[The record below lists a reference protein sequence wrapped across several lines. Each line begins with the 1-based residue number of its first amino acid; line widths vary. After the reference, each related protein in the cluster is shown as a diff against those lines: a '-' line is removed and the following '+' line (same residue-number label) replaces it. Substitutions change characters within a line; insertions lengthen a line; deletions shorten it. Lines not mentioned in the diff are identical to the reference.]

1 MSTTYKRID
10 QGLYLRTQGTSKSYI
25 FKYQFA
31 GKRKELGV
39 GSAKQYTITAVKAR
53 VAKLRAMLL
62 NGEDPAAVIKKQK
75 AEAVKASKVVELTTP
90 TFADFAPQAI
100 EQLKFLRNWRSP
112 KNERQWY
119 STMETYVYPFFG
131 DKPMDQVTVEDVLS
145 VLTPIWYRIIDT
157 ADKVQSR
164 IEQIFNQAIKAD
176 LCKENPARWR
186 DNLDAHL
193 PSKATVKKGRIT
205 KHHAAVS
212 PRQLRMVVTGLRMMP
227 DVTAKAVLYGI
238 LSAGR
243 VQEFSESQWIE
254 IDHDRQIHNI
264 PRRKVDDDGEV
275 FKVPLSR
282 QMVEILE
289 SLPRDCKY
297 VFSVN
302 GRTPICKDTPRKF
315 LKRHSP
321 WEITMHGC
329 RSTFSDWCAE
339 NEKNV
344 LVSEKCL
351 MHVGGDKV
359 FRAYQRSDL
368 MNQRRQLLQ
377 EWADFL
383 WGEGEE

>member
-1 MSTTYKRID
+1 MSATYKRID

-39 GSAKQYTITAVKAR
+39 GSAKQFTVTAIKAR
-53 VAKLRAMLL
+53 VAKLRAMIL
-62 NGEDPAAVIKKQK
+62 NGVDPAEHIKKQK
-75 AEAVKASKVVELTTP
+75 AEAVKAKKVVELTTP
-90 TFADFAPQAI
+90 TFAEFAPGAI

-119 STMETYVYPFFG
+119 TSMETYVYPVFG
-131 DKPMDQVTVEDVLS
+131 NTPLDKVTKDDVLS
-145 VLTPIWYRIIDT
+145 VLTPIWYKIIDT

-164 IEQIFNQAIKAD
+164 IEQIFNQAIKAGICTD
-176 LCKENPARWR
+176 NPARWR

-254 IDHDRQIHNI
+254 IDNDRQIHNI

-289 SLPRDCKY
+289 SLPKDCKY
-297 VFSVN
+297 E
-302 GRTPICKDTPRKF
+302 F

-321 WEITMHGC
+321 WDITMHGC

>member
-1 MSTTYKRID
+1 MSSTFKRID

-25 FKYQFA
+25 FKYQLA
-31 GKRKELGV
+31 GKRREIGV
-39 GSAKQYTITAVKAR
+39 GSAKNLTLTAVKAR
-53 VAKLRAMLL
+53 VAKFRAMIL
-62 NGEDPAAVIKKQK
+62 NGEDPADTIKQAK
-75 AEAVKASKVVELTTP
+75 AELKKRNTVVEPTVP
-90 TFADFAPQAI
+90 TFAQFAPKAI
-100 EQLKFLRNWRSP
+100 EQLKFLRNWRNA
-112 KNERQWY
+112 KNEAQWY
-119 STMETYVYPFFG
+119 STMEQYANPVFG
-131 DKPMDQVTVEDVLS
+131 DKPLDAITTEDVLDA
-145 VLTPIWYRIIDT
+145 LRPIWYRIIDT

-164 IEQIFNQAIKAD
+164 IEQIFNQAMKAGH
-176 LCKENPARWR
+176 CKENPARWR
-186 DNLDAHL
+186 YCLDAHL
-193 PSKATVKKGRIT
+193 PSKATVKKGRII

-212 PRQLRMVVTGLRMMP
+212 PNQLREIVKILREHP
-227 DVTAKAVLYGI
+227 SVSAKACLYGI
-238 LSAGR
+238 LCAGR
-243 VQEFSESQWIE
+243 VNEFSASEWTE
-254 IDHDRQIHNI
+254 IDWDRAIHNI

-282 QMVEILE
+282 QAMELLKGIEKNSVF
-289 SLPRDCKY
+289 
-297 VFSVN
+297 VFSAN
-302 GRTPICKDTPRKF
+302 GYAPICKDAPRKF
-315 LKRHSP
+315 LKGISE

-383 WGEGEE
+383 WGEE

>member
-1 MSTTYKRID
+1 MSTTFKRIAE
-10 QGLYLRTQGTSKSYI
+10 GLYLRTQGTSKSYI

-31 GKRKELGV
+31 GKRRELGV
-39 GSAKQYTITAVKAR
+39 GSAKDYTVTAVKAR
-53 VAKLRAMLL
+53 VAKLRLMILE
-62 NGEDPAAVIKKQK
+62 GIDPAEEIKKQK
-75 AEAVKASKVVELTTP
+75 AKAAEKAAKVELTKP
-90 TFADFAPQAI
+90 TFEEFAPQAI
-100 EQLKFLRNWRSP
+100 AQLKFLRNWRSP
-112 KNERQWY
+112 KNEAQWY
-119 STMETYVYPFFG
+119 STMKTYVYPFFG
-131 DKPMDQVTVEDVLS
+131 SKEIDTVTKEDVLAALS
-145 VLTPIWYRIIDT
+145 PIWYRIIDT

-164 IEQIFNQAIKAD
+164 IEQIFNQAIRQG
-176 LCKENPARWR
+176 LCTNNPARWR
-186 DNLDAHL
+186 DNLDADL

-212 PRQLRMVVTGLRMMP
+212 PRQLKMVVAGLRMLP
-227 DVTAKAVLYGI
+227 DVSAKAVLYGI
-238 LSAGR
+238 LCAGR
-243 VQEFSESQWIE
+243 VNEFSATQWIE
-254 IDHDRQIHNI
+254 IDNERGIHNV

-282 QMVEILE
+282 QAREILE
-289 SLPRDCKY
+289 ELPKNCKY
-297 VFSVN
+297 VFSIN

-315 LKRHSP
+315 LKRHCP

-339 NEKNV
+339 QEKNV

-383 WGEGEE
+383 WGEE